1 MPMCDVQREFYQ
13 TVRRTEFQRAR
24 PSRTQPLHGAAHA
37 NSHLSTE
44 DTAARPPVNRVR
56 AHAVEK
62 YVHGTSLNIKP
73 HKIRYNMIRIIKHNA
88 YKNHLRLHKY

>member
-1 MPMCDVQREFYQ
+1 MCDVQREFYQ

-24 PSRTQPLHGAAHA
+24 SSRTQPLHGAAHA

-56 AHAVEK
+56 AHAVEE
-62 YVHGTSLNIKP
+62 YVHGTSLNIKTP
-73 HKIRYNMIRIIKHNA
+73 QNQIQYEENHKTHCIQESSKIA
-88 YKNHLRLHKY
+88 